1 MLTPASRVRRAALLT
16 APLLFTGCGGKPG
29 AAKLPLRTE
38 RAAIDAAIHRGV
50 RPRAGEHL
58 VVLSVR
64 IARSDAHFAS
74 AAIQQRDANGRK
86 ASDIGVVVLM
96 QAGGAWLIVLGPGT
110 AFAEE
115 CTQATAKPVRDLMC
129 PNPYAVLGV

>member
-1 MLTPASRVRRAALLT
+1 MRAVAALLT
-16 APLLFTGCGGKPG
+16 IPLLFTGCGGKPEV
-29 AAKLPLRTE
+29 ATLPSPAE
-38 RAAIDAAIHRGV
+38 RAAIDAAIRRGV
-50 RPRAGEHL
+50 HPRAGQHL
-58 VVLSVR
+58 AVLSVR

-74 AAIQQRDANGRK
+74 AAIEQRDANGGK
-86 ASDIGVVVLM
+86 TSDIAVVVLM

-115 CTQATAKPVRDLMC
+115 CTQATAKPVQDLMC